1 MSEISRQ
8 ALTKAE
14 FSEMIHEVGVTVGE
28 GENFLDDEQKYPKI
42 AYWEYVWRDL
52 TASGS
57 SYDTVV
63 RYQISYASTRGR
75 DAGLKRLK
83 RALNS
88 RGLHPDLFHEYV
100 KGDSSPAYY
109 YWYCAVDVLEDPLEG
124 FNG

>member
-14 FSEMIHEVGVTVGE
+14 FSEMIHEVGVPVGE

-88 RGLHPDLFHEYV
+88 RVSSLVLCCGCAGRSSGGVRWLRV
-100 KGDSSPAYY
+100 SMDSKNSAT
-109 YWYCAVDVLEDPLEG
+109 
-124 FNG
+124 